1 MKRLRGLL
9 LLPLLIPVL
18 AGCYNDATGVLD
30 GGIWDR
36 LNEHEER
43 LAALEEWQQRVNDN
57 ISALQQL
64 LNTADYITAVTP
76 VEQGGKVIGY
86 TISFRN
92 SDPITI
98 YHGEK
103 GEQGEQGP
111 QGEPG
116 EQGKP
121 GEDGEDGDD
130 AAVPAIG
137 LAKGT
142 DGNWY
147 WTLNGD
153 FILDQDGDPVRA
165 NGTPGSEG
173 QPGQPGTSAP
183 VPQLYTGSYLEL
195 NLDITADAAGNA
207 LVSDAIYLSVDGGAT
222 WHRVSGE
229 KGDTGDDG
237 TPGTPGATGAT
248 GPKGDSMFEKAPV
261 VDETAGTVGFF
272 LEGNTGDT
280 PDFTLPL
287 YLGMTITFTDET
299 VAMPKPGESLALN
312 LSVTGE
318 TATTQLRAIAP
329 DGWEAELTAGTEK
342 GAYVLTL
349 TAPARGLLSL
359 GADCSGR
366 VFVTMNDG
374 HGSSTMAE
382 KEICCVFFTVD
393 TATNIQGGSYSY
405 EGFTLQIGIT
415 EGNKPVVLA
424 ESAPIGAEGIVH
436 FGNNYLA
443 GMAAGDEVWFCIPGV
458 VKFFHTLTDE
468 DMNTGDITL
477 PDKDKGS
484 TLTTN
489 GTANDWIVALYMGTN
504 KGGFLDKTGTPVSD
518 IPIYFAS
525 GNLIAVK
532 TNAAGSPSTEA
543 KFHIASQEET
553 VMEANSRSSGFQVGG
568 SSYADDVYTNY
579 PKGTKWDLFSFGDP
593 TGVKVLEP
601 SSGADGDSGFKEE
614 THISGNPKY
623 DISRAQLGGSW
634 RLPVYNDYDN
644 RNEMQAFYDAYMF
657 DSAMPGYYIEPMAK
671 TWMAAN
677 GTTYQGLSYT
687 YTVAAEGDGVEISNT
702 LYFPAAGKFDSNSY
716 SYRGAWGYYWQELA
730 DQSGQS
736 IDYSTFIFRTSD
748 LYPYIEVN
756 GYTTSADN
764 INALCCIRP
773 VTE

>member
-329 DGWEAELTAGTEK
+329 DGWEAELTAGTEE

-374 HGSSTMAE
+374 NGSSTMAE
-382 KEICCVFFTVD
+382 KEICCVLFTVD
-393 TATNIQGGSYSY
+393 TATSIQGGSYSY
-405 EGFTLQIGIT
+405 QGRTLQMGIT
-415 EGNKPVVLA
+415 EGSTPVVLA
-424 ESAPIGAEGIVH
+424 ESAPMGEDGIVH
-436 FGNNYLA
+436 FGNNYL
-443 GMAAGDEVWFCIPGV
+443 MRLAAGDEVWFCIPGV

-468 DMNTGDITL
+468 DMDTGDIAL

-484 TLTTN
+484 TLTAD
-489 GTANDWIVALYMGTN
+489 GTANNWIVALYMGTN
-504 KGGFLDKTGTPVSD
+504 KDGFLDETGTPASD

-553 VMEANSRSSGFQVGG
+553 VMEASVGFQVGDTG
-568 SSYADDVYTNY
+568 DDGYTRFGE
-579 PKGTKWDLFSFGDP
+579 GTKWDLFSFGDP
-593 TGVKVLEP
+593 TGVKVLGYS
-601 SSGADGDSGFKEE
+601 SSGNRFTFEE
-614 THISGNPKY
+614 DTHISGNPQY

-634 RLPVYNDYDN
+634 RLPVYTDDDN
-644 RNEMQAFYDAYMF
+644 RNEMQAFYDAYKYDHAF
-657 DSAMPGYYIEPMAK
+657 AGYYIEPMAEK
-671 TWMAAN
+671 WMAAN

-687 YTVAAEGDGVEISNT
+687 YTVPAEGDGEEISNT
-702 LYFPAAGKFDSNSY
+702 LYFPAAGQHNPVGD
-716 SYRGAWGYYWQELA
+716 SYRGIWGCYWQELA
-730 DQSGQS
+730 SQYGYCWEFHFQIADTMWSTDSNGQDS
-736 IDYSTFIFRTSD
+736 AVTEN
-748 LYPYIEVN
+748 YIR
-756 GYTTSADN
+756 
-764 INALCCIRP
+764 CCVRP

>member
-165 NGTPGSEG
+165 NGEKGEPGDDGAPGTPGTPGSEG

-229 KGDTGDDG
+229 KGDTGDNG

-280 PDFTLPL
+280 PDTPDFTLSL
-287 YLGMTITFTDET
+287 YLGMTITFTDEA
-299 VAMPKPGESLALN
+299 VAMPAPGETLALN

-329 DGWEAELTAGTEK
+329 DGWEAELTAGTEE

-374 HGSSTMAE
+374 NGSSTMAE
-382 KEICCVFFTVD
+382 KEICCVLFTVD
-393 TATNIQGGSYSY
+393 TATSIQGGSYSY
-405 EGFTLQIGIT
+405 QGRTLQMGIT
-415 EGNKPVVLA
+415 EGSTPVVLA
-424 ESAPIGAEGIVH
+424 ESAPMGEDGIVH

-458 VKFFHTLTDE
+458 VKFFHKLTEE
-468 DMNTGDITL
+468 DMTAESIAL
-477 PDKDKGS
+477 PDKDEGS
-484 TLTTN
+484 TLTAD
-489 GTANDWIVALYMGTN
+489 GTANDWIVALYMGVN
-504 KGGFLDKTGTPVSD
+504 KDGLSFDYGSVPPVGTHATDVPV
-518 IPIYFAS
+518 YWAS
-525 GNLIAVK
+525 GNLIAVGGAQ
-532 TNAAGSPSTEA
+532 AA
-543 KFHIASQEET
+543 FRIADYEET
-553 VMEANSRSSGFQVGG
+553 VEEAKNTGTVFISSTGSQRS
-568 SSYADDVYTNY
+568 
-579 PKGTKWDLFSFGDP
+579 KWDTFGWGDP
-593 TGVKVLEP
+593 TGLKTSTQESDYNKP
-601 SSGADGDSGFKEE
+601 ADYTNICGD
-614 THISGNPKY
+614 PAY
-623 DISRAQLGGSW
+623 DICRAGLGGTW
-634 RLPVYNDYDN
+634 RLPNTKSNALDG
-644 RNEMQAFYDAYMF
+644 NEWIPFSDASTSY
-657 DSAMPGYYIEPMAK
+657 SGAIAAIEP
-671 TWMAAN
+671 N
-677 GTTYQGLSYT
+677 GEPWC
-687 YTVAAEGDGVEISNT
+687 AEGCTSKGTSQHT
-702 LYFPAAGKFDSNSY
+702 CGRSY
-716 SYRGAWGYYWQELA
+716 SYTIPGTDITNTLIFPAVSTSRGKIGRYWTSYFSTGG
-730 DQSGQS
+730 SGCYWFQFGH
-736 IDYSTFIFRTSD
+736 IYGDEHRGGTLGGTQVYQRAA
-748 LYPYIEVN
+748 V
-756 GYTTSADN
+756 
-764 INALCCIRP
+764 RP

>member
-130 AAVPAIG
+130 ATVPAIG

-153 FILDQDGDPVRA
+153 FILDQDGDPVCA

-237 TPGTPGATGAT
+237 TPGSTGATGAT

-272 LEGNTGDT
+272 LEGNETDT

-299 VAMPKPGESLALN
+299 VDMPAPGETLALN

-374 HGSSTMAE
+374 NGSSTMAE

-393 TATNIQGGSYSY
+393 TATSIQGGSYSY
-405 EGFTLQIGIT
+405 QGRTLQMGIT
-415 EGNKPVVLA
+415 EGSTPVVLA

-468 DMNTGDITL
+468 DMNTGDIIL
-477 PDKDKGS
+477 PDKDEGS
-484 TLTTN
+484 TVPE
-489 GTANDWIVALYMGTN
+489 GEYDNDWVVALYMGTN
-504 KGGFLDKTGTPVSD
+504 KEGFLDKNGTPASD
-518 IPIYFAS
+518 IPLYFAT

-532 TNAAGSPSTEA
+532 TNAANSSSTDASFRIATYDETVEEA
-543 KFHIASQEET
+543 K
-553 VMEANSRSSGFQVGG
+553 SSGSAFHLTGIKNG
-568 SSYADDVYTNY
+568 DDGYTGFAE
-579 PKGTKWDLFSFGDP
+579 GTKWDLFLFSDA
-593 TGVKVLEP
+593 TGIKNP
-601 SSGADGDSGFKEE
+601 KFSMSDCNDIGF
-614 THISGNPKY
+614 TSLTCISGNPQY
-623 DISRAQLGGSW
+623 DVCRAQLGGAW
-634 RLPVYNDYDN
+634 RLPIHSSGGYQ
-644 RNEMQAFYDAYMF
+644 NEMLAFYDESLPTGAQQ
-657 DSAMPGYYIEPMAK
+657 GYVIEPMAEEWLAVDGI
-671 TWMAAN
+671 TF
-677 GTTYQGLSYT
+677 QGLSYT
-687 YTVAAEGDGVEISNT
+687 YKVPVVENGTEISNT
-702 LYFPAAGKFDSNSY
+702 LYFPAAGSRLGASY
-716 SYRGAWGYYWQELA
+716 HDRGTYGNYWEELVMFLGPTAYYYQFQFTSASHGKSGGTNMGYYA
-730 DQSGQS
+730 
-736 IDYSTFIFRTSD
+736 Y
-748 LYPYIEVN
+748 
-756 GYTTSADN
+756 A
-764 INALCCIRP
+764 IRP